1 MSRVESSESSQV
13 ANGRTSVV
21 RPVFNPNHTPA
32 KSKIHSS
39 QVSVI
44 KSNIIMRRPII
55 VVLAAFAQASG
66 GQYADDSH
74 NYADYADGQD
84 DNLYANYAAKHQA
97 TEV

>member
-1 MSRVESSESSQV
+1 MGVLPSSVPSSEPQI
-13 ANGRTSVV
+13 AHLQ
-21 RPVFNPNHTPA
+21 NP
-32 KSKIHSS
+32 KST
-39 QVSVI
+39 QSVI

-97 TEV
+97 KEV

>member
-1 MSRVESSESSQV
+1 MGVLPSSVPSSTQIT
-13 ANGRTSVV
+13 RLQ
-21 RPVFNPNHTPA
+21 NP
-32 KSKIHSS
+32 KSTQSS

-74 NYADYADGQD
+74 NDADYADGQD

-97 TEV
+97 KEV

>member
-1 MSRVESSESSQV
+1 MRALEVLGH
-13 ANGRTSVV
+13 GRTSVV
-21 RPVFNPNHTPA
+21 RPVFRTANRTPA
-32 KSKIHSS
+32 KSKIHSKCHQIQHHHS
-39 QVSVI
+39 C
-44 KSNIIMRRPII
+44 IIMRRPII

-97 TEV
+97 KEV

>member
-1 MSRVESSESSQV
+1 MGVLPSSVPSS
-13 ANGRTSVV
+13 TKI
-21 RPVFNPNHTPA
+21 T
-32 KSKIHSS
+32 IHSS

-44 KSNIIMRRPII
+44 KSNIIMMRRPII

-97 TEV
+97 KEV

>member
-1 MSRVESSESSQV
+1 MGVLPSSVPSSEPQI
-13 ANGRTSVV
+13 ANR
-21 RPVFNPNHTPA
+21 TPA
-32 KSKIHSS
+32 KIQNPLKVSS
-39 QVSVI
+39 N

-97 TEV
+97 KEV